1 MQHQQQGSD
10 SQAAHTTAAPRVAA
24 AGGAAAPALPRVA
37 ATDATAGVAGST
49 HGVQLYMP
57 PQNRPLAWLSS
68 QPSLQP
74 PHTITVAA
82 PDADTAVQGIL
93 AAVRAVTRTSH
104 LVTSGGVPS
113 AGPGPA
119 AAAAGQGLAPRSS
132 SLYSSL
138 YKSSVTHLLLCIRVG
153 ASQGALGV
161 PPAAQVGAPEARGAA
176 GGKQDSQAQARGP
189 QAAAGTAQQ
198 SAGSAAAPAQ
208 PRQRDG
214 RLPPSPQLPVSS
226 QQTGSAP
233 PALSPQQEQLVAQ
246 LRDALE
252 GAEDLPRL
260 LSLHELQVPGWGDLM
275 LTAAFAPAHA

>member
-1 MQHQQQGSD
+1 
-10 SQAAHTTAAPRVAA
+10 VAA
-24 AGGAAAPALPRVA
+24 AGGAAAPALPHVA

-252 GAEDLPRL
+252 GAEGLPRL